1 MAHERLLNSGLA
13 RALTDLLADLADLV
27 QKEMQ
32 LAKTEIAEKI
42 TARLRA
48 SVWMVAAGILGL
60 IATLLLLEAVVF
72 AIASFGVPLHWSCLL
87 VAAALAAG
95 AFATFYH
102 GRSVA
107 EEGLVPT
114 RTANQITQDI
124 KTVKEQWT

>member
-1 MAHERLLNSGLA
+1 MGMSLGDDTSREPAHDRGA
-13 RALTDLLADLADLV
+13 PPTDTG
-27 QKEMQ
+27 K
-32 LAKTEIAEKI
+32 
-42 TARLRA
+42 
-48 SVWMVAAGILGL
+48 MVAAGILGL

-87 VAAALAAG
+87 VAAVLAAG

-107 EEGLVPT
+107 DEGLLPT

>member
-27 QKEMQ
+27 
-32 LAKTEIAEKI
+32 KTEITEKI

-87 VAAALAAG
+87 VAAVLAAG

-107 EEGLVPT
+107 EEGLLPT

>member
-27 QKEMQ
+27 QKEI
-32 LAKTEIAEKI
+32 TEKI

-87 VAAALAAG
+87 VAAVLAAG

-107 EEGLVPT
+107 DEGLLPT